1 MTSDTPAE
9 AEPQDG
15 RATSDTSAVSAARP
29 DPGSPV
35 GPARRRGAAA
45 TVLPEEVAVVFA
57 GYLAQV
63 TRTGGVLDGD
73 TVRVYCSRVR
83 QYLAW
88 LAQALQAG
96 GIEGDPLSDPAARDW
111 AVRDYRT
118 HLLTIARRKPST
130 VNAHLTA
137 VDDFYRRR
145 GLGPAAVGRE
155 DLPKAA
161 PRALDRRAQLRW
173 LRHAELAPPRD
184 RALALTGFYAGTRIG
199 ETVALDVGDLHLSA
213 RKGHLIVR
221 YGKGGKY
228 REVPLHPTLRAVL
241 QDWLD
246 VRPAWPG
253 ADASPALFLNRR
265 GARLSARGAYD
276 VLAALAE
283 AAGIPVGREEV
294 FTPHV
299 LRHTA
304 GSTLTREGTD
314 IVLVAELLGHSIET
328 ARRYS
333 LPTHHDRQ
341 AAIERLTT
349 DR

>member
-1 MTSDTPAE
+1 M
-9 AEPQDG
+9 
-15 RATSDTSAVSAARP
+15 
-29 DPGSPV
+29 
-35 GPARRRGAAA
+35 
-45 TVLPEEVAVVFA
+45 LPEEVAVVFA

>member
-1 MTSDTPAE
+1 M
-9 AEPQDG
+9 
-15 RATSDTSAVSAARP
+15 
-29 DPGSPV
+29 
-35 GPARRRGAAA
+35 AAA
-45 TVLPEEVAVVFA
+45 V
-57 GYLAQV
+57 
-63 TRTGGVLDGD
+63 
-73 TVRVYCSRVR
+73 TVRDR
-83 QYLAW
+83 LTA
-88 LAQALQAG
+88 AG
-96 GIEGDPLSDPAARDW
+96 LSGIEGDPLSEPAARDW

-228 REVPLHPTLRAVL
+228 REVPLHPTLRPCC
-241 QDWLD
+241 
-246 VRPAWPG
+246 R
-253 ADASPALFLNRR
+253 
-265 GARLSARGAYD
+265 
-276 VLAALAE
+276 
-283 AAGIPVGREEV
+283 
-294 FTPHV
+294 T
-299 LRHTA
+299 
-304 GSTLTREGTD
+304 GSTSGPPGPARTPRPRC
-314 IVLVAELLGHSIET
+314 SST
-328 ARRYS
+328 AAAPGCPPAAPTTSWPPWPWPPGSRSAVRRCS
-333 LPTHHDRQ
+333 PRMS
-341 AAIERLTT
+341 
-349 DR
+349 